1 MQFTILLI
9 LSILFS
15 QTIGAI
21 EPKGEKLLNQLH
33 AETWNCLDSIID
45 PITGFP
51 QDTQYPGGHTNTTNI
66 GLYLAA
72 LCVAKELG

>member
-33 AETWNCLDSIID
+33 AETWNCLETVID
-45 PITGFP
+45 PITDFP
-51 QDTQYPGGHTNTTNI
+51 QDR
-66 GLYLAA
+66 
-72 LCVAKELG
+72 